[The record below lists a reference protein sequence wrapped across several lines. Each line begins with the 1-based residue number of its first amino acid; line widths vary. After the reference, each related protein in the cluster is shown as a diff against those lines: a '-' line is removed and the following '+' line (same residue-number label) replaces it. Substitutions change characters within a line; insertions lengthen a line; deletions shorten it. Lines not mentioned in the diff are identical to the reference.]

1 MELQDEDDASHVFVL
16 PLSDVI
22 QLRDISSDVQKV
34 CRGRGKGGGVLI
46 ILYTEVGGGDGVDE
60 CCRYF
65 FPL

>member
-46 ILYTEVGGGDGVDE
+46 ILYAEVGVDE